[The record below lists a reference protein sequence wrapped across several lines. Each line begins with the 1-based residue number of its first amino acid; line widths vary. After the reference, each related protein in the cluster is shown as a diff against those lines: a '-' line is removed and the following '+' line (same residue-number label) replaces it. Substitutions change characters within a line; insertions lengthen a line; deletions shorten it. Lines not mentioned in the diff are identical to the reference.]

1 MESLAKSLNQL
12 GFRCHALDR
21 KVKVELG
28 SFGQFVYIVK
38 DYQSGCYIV
47 QSHVTIQLISFVLM
61 LGVGL
66 YGLTAQGSA
75 LSAVI
80 AAISLGGLINLI
92 LIEVKTLPLK
102 RNLQQLSN
110 ISLEEVE
117 NSH

>member
-1 MESLAKSLNQL
+1 
-12 GFRCHALDR
+12 
-21 KVKVELG
+21 
-28 SFGQFVYIVK
+28 
-38 DYQSGCYIV
+38 
-47 QSHVTIQLISFVLM
+47 M

-66 YGLTAQGSA
+66 YGLAAEGSA

-110 ISLEEVE
+110 IGLE
-117 NSH
+117 